1 MSISIR
7 TRIKE
12 GKRLGAKRLIDVQ
25 HLFSASA
32 DVAEPE
38 FYGLPELIRFRLRA
52 VYRLHQ
58 NPISNITIRTH
69 EKGIFHISKRVLKD
83 SLLMQA
89 LSSLREFFINQLN
102 WQRDT

>member
-12 GKRLGAKRLIDVQ
+12 GKRLRAKRLIDVQ
-25 HLFSASA
+25 HLCSASA
-32 DVAEPE
+32 DVAELE
-38 FYGLPELIRFRLRA
+38 LYGLPELIHFRLRA

-58 NPISNITIRTH
+58 SQISNITIKTH
-69 EKGIFHISKRVLKD
+69 EKGTFNISKKVLKD
-83 SLLMQA
+83 SLLTQA

-102 WQRDT
+102 